1 MRLTKMMHSCVRL
14 QHNGF
19 TIAIDPGGL
28 SESDAADGADA
39 IFITHEHFDHL
50 EEQRLASAARSRP
63 GVQVWT
69 CRAVADKLDGLQV
82 PVHVVGHGDAFEAGG
97 FSVQVHGERHEI
109 THPDQPPVPNIG
121 FLITGPSAPS
131 TEPGTQAGA
140 PATAHTVFHP
150 GDAFTVP
157 GAAVGTLLTPAS
169 APWLKVP
176 EVIEYVRE
184 ISPQRAYSI
193 HEGLL
198 NDAGLGLVD
207 GMLAGLAAERAEAAG
222 AGAAG
227 AGGAGAEAR
236 RLAAGES
243 VDL

>member
-1 MRLTKMMHSCVRL
+1 MRMTKMMHSCVRI

-19 TIAIDPGGL
+19 TIVLDPGGL
-28 SESDAADGADA
+28 SESRAADGADA

-50 EEQRLASAARSRP
+50 EEQRLASAAGRP
-63 GVQVWT
+63 GAELWT
-69 CRAVADKLDGLQV
+69 CRAVADKLDGLGM
-82 PVHVVGHGDAFEAGG
+82 PVHVVGHGDAFDVGG

-121 FLITGPSAPS
+121 FLITGPSAA
-131 TEPGTQAGA
+131 PGAQPTA
-140 PATAHTVFHP
+140 PATTHTVFHP

-157 GAAVGTLLTPAS
+157 GAAVGTLLAPAS

-184 ISPQRAYSI
+184 IAPQRAYSI

-198 NDAGLGLVD
+198 NEAGLGLVD
-207 GMLAGLAAERAEAAG
+207 GMLAGLAAERDDTAG
-222 AGAAG
+222 S
-227 AGGAGAEAR
+227 EIR